1 VRVALTTTLLP
12 GILLPGAANLMQLF
26 AQLPGGPMWSKIVP
40 GVVLL
45 GIVIF
50 FHELGHFLVAKW
62 RGITVTKFSL
72 GMGPEMLGFTAG
84 GTRYCL
90 SWIPL
95 GGFVQMAGDHPNEDG
110 SIPEGGPEQFLTHP
124 WYGRLLVA
132 VAGPA
137 ANLVFAFVTY
147 FVLYSFVGV
156 GTPDFPNVLGPVEA
170 GSPPA
175 AAGLAEGDVIHSFAG
190 TPVATWWELESAISK
205 ADTTKGTEMRFE
217 RGDSSF
223 AVALPAGS
231 IAPFVRALD
240 PPSDP
245 PVVGNI
251 SSGSPAYLAGLKE
264 GDRILTVD
272 GTPIARF
279 GDVSPLLRGKAGRD
293 VTLHVRRGEEAFDV
307 TVRPMKDPEGDP
319 QRALIGIRSAH
330 AMKHVERFPVVQS
343 VKSAG
348 AQTLFVTGRV
358 CQGLYVTFTRF
369 MEVREQ
375 MGGPIFIAQMA
386 SEAARQGLDWWL
398 DLMGTISLAV
408 MAFNLLPIPLLDGGH
423 ILLALLEAVRRR
435 ALSARGYLRFMRV
448 GLIFVGTLFV
458 FIIAQDVMRPLRRMK
473 VLEKAPRETTTVAPA
488 PR

>member
-1 VRVALTTTLLP
+1 MALTTFLP
-12 GILLPGAANLMQLF
+12 GALLPGAANFMQNF
-26 AQLPGGPMWSKIVP
+26 GRLPGGLSWSDIVP

-50 FHELGHFLVAKW
+50 VHELGHFLVAKW
-62 RGITVTKFSL
+62 RGIQVLKFSL
-72 GMGPEMLGFTAG
+72 GMGPEMLGFSAG

-90 SWIPL
+90 SWFPL

-124 WYGRLLVA
+124 WFGRLLVA

-147 FVLYSFVGV
+147 FFLYALVGV
-156 GTPDFPNVLGPVEA
+156 GTPDFPNVLGTVEP
-170 GSPPA
+170 GTPPA
-175 AAGLAEGDVIHSFAG
+175 VAGLAEGDIIHSFAG
-190 TPVATWWELESAISK
+190 RPIGTWWDLEHAVAG
-205 ADTTKGTEMRFE
+205 ADTTRGVEARFE

-223 AVALPAGS
+223 AVALPAGGV
-231 IAPFVRALD
+231 APFVRALD
-240 PPSDP
+240 PPADP
-245 PVVGNI
+245 PVVGALT
-251 SSGSPAYLAGLKE
+251 SGSPAYLAGLKV
-264 GDRILTVD
+264 GDRILSVE
-272 GTPIARF
+272 GKPIARF

-293 VTLHVRRGEEAFDV
+293 VTLHLRRGERTFDV
-307 TVRPMKDPEGDP
+307 TVRPMKNPEGDG
-319 QRALIGIRSAH
+319 QGALIGIRSAH
-330 AMKHVERFPVVQS
+330 AMKRVERFPVPTSLRQ
-343 VKSAG
+343 AG

-358 CQGLYVTFTRF
+358 YQGLYVTFTRF

-386 SEAARQGLDWWL
+386 SDAAKQGLDWWL
-398 DLMGTISLAV
+398 DLMGSISLAV

-423 ILLALLEAVRRR
+423 ILLALLQAVRRR

>member
-1 VRVALTTTLLP
+1 MALTTILP
-12 GILLPGAANLMQLF
+12 GVL
-26 AQLPGGPMWSKIVP
+26 
-40 GVVLL
+40 LL

-62 RGITVTKFSL
+62 RRITVVKFSL

-110 SIPEGGPEQFLTHP
+110 SIPAGGPEQFLTHP

-132 VAGPA
+132 LAGPA
-137 ANLVFAFVTY
+137 ANLLFAFLTY
-147 FVLYSFVGV
+147 VVLYGVVGV
-156 GTPDFPNVLGPVEA
+156 GTPDFPNVLGPVDA

-175 AAGLAEGDVIHSFAG
+175 VAGLAEGDVIQRFG
-190 TPVATWWELESAISK
+190 KTPVTTWWSLEQAVTQ
-205 ADTTKGTEMRFE
+205 ADTSRGVEMSFE
-217 RGDSSF
+217 RGDSAF
-223 AVALPAGS
+223 AVALPAGGV
-231 IAPFVRALD
+231 ATFLRALA

-245 PVVGNI
+245 PVVGTVL
-251 SSGSPAYLAGLKE
+251 SGLPGYLAGLQE
-264 GDRILTVD
+264 GDRILAVD
-272 GTPIARF
+272 GVPVSRF
-279 GDVSPLLRGKAGRD
+279 GDVPRQLRGKGGKD
-293 VTLHVRRGEEAFDV
+293 VVFHLKRGEKTFDL
-307 TVRPMKDPEGDP
+307 TVRPVKDTEGDG
-319 QRALIGIRSAH
+319 QAALIGIRSLH
-330 AMKHVERFPVVQS
+330 SLKHVERFPLPQAVRQ
-343 VKSAG
+343 AG
-348 AQTLFVTGRV
+348 AQTMFVTGRV
-358 CQGLYVTFTRF
+358 YAGLYVTFTRF

-386 SEAARQGLDWWL
+386 RDAARQGLDWWL
-398 DLMGTISLAV
+398 DLLGSINLAV

-423 ILLALLEAVRRR
+423 ILLALLEALRRR
-435 ALSARGYLRFMRV
+435 AISARGYLRFMRV

-458 FIIAQDVMRPLRRMK
+458 FIIAQDLMRPLRRMK